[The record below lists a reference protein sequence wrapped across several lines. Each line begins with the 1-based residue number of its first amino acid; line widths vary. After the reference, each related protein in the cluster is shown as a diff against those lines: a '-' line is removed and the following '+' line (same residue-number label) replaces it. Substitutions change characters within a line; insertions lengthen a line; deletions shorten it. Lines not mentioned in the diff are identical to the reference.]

1 MSRTEDKHSFEEEP
15 VDISDIWRILAYRL
29 LGRFKTLAE
38 QVNELQEKLQAAE
51 DEVVRL
57 TKALQVAD
65 HQLAYFLG
73 ESDL

>member
-1 MSRTEDKHSFEEEP
+1 
-15 VDISDIWRILAYRL
+15 LAHRL
-29 LGRFKTLAE
+29 LGRCETLAK
-38 QVNELQEKLQAAE
+38 QVIELQEKLQAAE

-73 ESDL
+73 ERDL

>member
-1 MSRTEDKHSFEEEP
+1 VTRTEDKHPFEEEP
-15 VDISDIWRILAYRL
+15 VDISDMWRILAHRL
-29 LGRFKTLAE
+29 LGRCETLAK

-51 DEVVRL
+51 HEVVRL

-73 ESDL
+73 ERDL